1 MTSKLSLEL
10 TTREEALVWTETVL
24 FAVTN
29 VVAILGNLLI
39 ICAVYHNHRLRTIP
53 NIFVIALAVSDI
65 LMSTICMPFTVASL
79 FHGRW
84 IFDET
89 VCRFQAFD
97 IFAFGKCS
105 LGTMAAIAVS
115 RYFCVVNREKYPSL
129 FKKQRAL
136 IYIFIVWCLAL
147 VGSVPILVFKN
158 DSIEFHPGKAMCLFK
173 FESNIVYSAS
183 ILCCFITTPLIII
196 TICYVKVFRAVSR
209 SNRVFSLE
217 NNPELLRVNVEE
229 AQVTKR
235 LVAVVVGFACCWL
248 PVFVVDNIDMA
259 RGEPTLPR
267 QVYLTNSLI
276 IYLSSTINPFIYCAA
291 DKRFRREYKVVLR
304 KIFTFKCRDNSEN
317 VNNPELLR
325 MKVEETKVT
334 KRLVAVVVGFACCWL
349 PIFIIDNI
357 DMAHREPTL
366 PRPAYLT
373 YSFLLYLSSPINPF
387 IYCATDKRFRR
398 EYKAVFWKIFSF
410 KCQANNENNDA

>member
-1 MTSKLSLEL
+1 MTSKLSLKL
-10 TTREEALVWTETVL
+10 ATRKEALVWTETVL
-24 FAVTN
+24 VAVTN
-29 VVAILGNLLI
+29 VVAILGNLLTL
-39 ICAVYHNHRLRTIP
+39 CAEYHNHRLRTIP

-136 IYIFIVWCLAL
+136 MYIFIVWCLAL

-158 DSIEFHPGKAMCLFK
+158 DSIEFHPGKAMCLYK
-173 FESNIVYSAS
+173 FESNIAYSAS

-229 AQVTKR
+229 A
-235 LVAVVVGFACCWL
+235 
-248 PVFVVDNIDMA
+248 
-259 RGEPTLPR
+259 
-267 QVYLTNSLI
+267 
-276 IYLSSTINPFIYCAA
+276 
-291 DKRFRREYKVVLR
+291 
-304 KIFTFKCRDNSEN
+304 
-317 VNNPELLR
+317 
-325 MKVEETKVT
+325 KVT

-357 DMAHREPTL
+357 DMAHEEPTL
-366 PRPAYLT
+366 PRPAY
-373 YSFLLYLSSPINPF
+373 
-387 IYCATDKRFRR
+387 
-398 EYKAVFWKIFSF
+398 
-410 KCQANNENNDA
+410 